1 LRGDGT
7 VAYSAAKGGLI
18 ALTVDMAY
26 SHGRQG
32 IRVNAIAP
40 GCTDTPMFAVVDA
53 MPGYRELVAERA
65 ALGRVGSA
73 EEVAEAILA
82 LLRLEW
88 VTGHVLTADGGVT
101 LRSPL
106 DPAEILERGS

>member
-1 LRGDGT
+1 
-7 VAYSAAKGGLI
+7 
-18 ALTVDMAY
+18 
-26 SHGRQG
+26 
-32 IRVNAIAP
+32 
-40 GCTDTPMFAVVDA
+40 
-53 MPGYRELVAERA
+53 
-65 ALGRVGSA
+65 
-73 EEVAEAILA
+73 